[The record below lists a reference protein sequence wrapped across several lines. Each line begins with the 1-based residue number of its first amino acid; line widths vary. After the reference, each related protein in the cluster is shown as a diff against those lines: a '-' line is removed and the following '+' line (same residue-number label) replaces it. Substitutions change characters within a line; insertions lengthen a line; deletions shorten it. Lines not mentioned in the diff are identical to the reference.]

1 MSGGVVQLY
10 NLSKQYSH
18 SSKRAVSDL
27 SFEIEEGAV
36 FGLLGPNG
44 AGKSTTVMMLC
55 GLMKPDSGS
64 VSVFGLDMPDN
75 GVEVRKQIGVAPQE
89 IALFPTLT
97 AYENLFYFGRMYGMP
112 SSEIRSQIKTYLSTF
127 GLIEKKN
134 RMVST
139 FSGGMKRRLNLI
151 AAILHKPRLIILD
164 EPTAGVDVQS
174 RNMILGFLDSIKK
187 QQTTIIYSSHVLE
200 EAERICSHLGII
212 DEGKLIT
219 SGTKISILNAHPD
232 CKNLEQVFLKLT
244 GRNIRD

>member
-1 MSGGVVQLY
+1 MSVSVVQLH
-10 NLSKQYSH
+10 NLSKQYPH

-75 GVEVRKQIGVAPQE
+75 GVEVRKRIGVAPQE

-97 AYENLFYFGRMYGMP
+97 AYENLFYFGRMYGMATA
-112 SSEIRSQIKTYLSTF
+112 EITSQIKTYLSTF

-134 RMVST
+134 KMVST
-139 FSGGMKRRLNLI
+139 FSGGMRRRLNLI
-151 AAILHKPRLIILD
+151 AAILHKPKLIILD

-174 RNMILGFLDSIKK
+174 RNMILGFLDTIK
-187 QQTTIIYSSHVLE
+187 QQGTTIIYSSHVLE
-200 EAERICSHLGII
+200 EAERICSHLGIV

-219 SGTKISILNAHPD
+219 SGTKASILEAHGD

>member
-1 MSGGVVQLY
+1 MSVSVVQLH
-10 NLSKQYSH
+10 NLSKQYPN

-27 SFEIEEGAV
+27 TFEIEEGAV

-64 VSVFGLDMPDN
+64 VSVFGLDMPDY
-75 GVEVRKQIGVAPQE
+75 GVEVRKLIGVAPQE

-97 AYENLFYFGRMYGMP
+97 AYENLFYFGRMYGMQKA
-112 SSEIRSQIKTYLSTF
+112 EIASQIKTYLSTF

-134 RMVST
+134 KMIST
-139 FSGGMKRRLNLI
+139 FSGGMRRRLNLI
-151 AAILHKPRLIILD
+151 AAILHKPKLIILD

-174 RNMILGFLDSIKK
+174 RNMILGFLDSIK
-187 QQTTIIYSSHVLE
+187 QQGATIIYSSHVLE

-219 SGTKISILNAHPD
+219 SGTKASILGAHSD

>member
-1 MSGGVVQLY
+1 MSVRVVQLH
-10 NLSKQYSH
+10 NLSKQYPN

-64 VSVFGLDMPDN
+64 VTVFGLGMPDN

-97 AYENLFYFGRMYGMP
+97 AYESLFYFSRMYGMKRT
-112 SSEIRSQIKTYLSTF
+112 ELTSQIKTYLSTF

-134 RMVST
+134 KMVST

-151 AAILHKPRLIILD
+151 AAILHKPKLIILD

-174 RNMILGFLDSIKK
+174 RNMILGFLDTIKK
-187 QQTTIIYSSHVLE
+187 EGTTIIYSSHVLE
-200 EAERICSHLGII
+200 EAERICSHLGIV

-219 SGTKISILNAHPD
+219 AGTKTSILGAHGD

>member
-1 MSGGVVQLY
+1 MSGCAVRLED
-10 NLSKQYSH
+10 LTKQYPH
-18 SSKRAVSDL
+18 SQKRAVSNL
-27 SFEIEEGAV
+27 SFEIQEGSV

-55 GLMKPDSGS
+55 GLMRPDSGS
-64 VSVFGLDMPDN
+64 ISMFGLDMMEN
-75 GVEVRKQIGVAPQE
+75 GMDVRKRIGVAPQE

-112 SSEIRSQIKTYLSTF
+112 AKEIRAQIKKYLAVF
-127 GLIEKKN
+127 GLSEKGRKI
-134 RMVST
+134 VST
-139 FSGGMKRRLNLI
+139 FSGGMKKRLNLI
-151 AAILHKPRLIILD
+151 AALLHQPKLIILD

-174 RNMILGFLDSIKK
+174 RNMILDFLDTLKTEG
-187 QQTTIIYSSHVLE
+187 TTIIYSSHVLE

-219 SGTKISILNAHPD
+219 TGTQESIMKAHGD

-244 GRNIRD
+244 GKNIRD